1 MSNNPLLLFVAGPNG
16 AGKSTY
22 SKDLSEPG
30 AIIFDVDKVIA
41 RIEAQSPGMSK
52 KQVYDAATQEFFEQ
66 ANEVYSGEMD
76 HVIPWQTD
84 QGIIWRTY
92 VANTVKAFS
101 KVVI

>member
-1 MSNNPLLLFVAGPNG
+1 MKSNFNLLFYVRKQKNYKGG
-16 AGKSTY
+16 
-22 SKDLSEPG
+22 
-30 AIIFDVDKVIA
+30 VI
-41 RIEAQSPGMSK
+41 
-52 KQVYDAATQEFFEQ
+52 
-66 ANEVYSGEMD
+66 VYSGEMD